1 MTTAE
6 RIAFAMFKSGY
17 PPHIADEMKIEC
29 LGVVQRPLGDGSI
42 GETNIALDW
51 EFNRDS
57 YIRLATAALTEIQT
71 ILEER
76 TKP

>member
-1 MTTAE
+1 MTSAE

-17 PPHIADEMKIEC
+17 PPHIADEMKIES
-29 LGVVQRPLGDGSI
+29 LGVIQTPLGDGCV
-42 GETNIALDW
+42 GETNLALDW

-57 YIRLATAALTEIQT
+57 YIRLASAALIEIQA